1 MKPSRI
7 ITQTNT
13 QPRTKSS
20 EQWSMT
26 TTTKETMHTNNTFT
40 RLRRNRRTT
49 KKPHPARQVPIGL
62 PRHTKK
68 SMHITTATVE
78 PHRPEKGT
86 SKRLPRPSQ
95 TLRYDGHTI
104 TATGNK
110 PNAHYSTSLSKHG
123 STSIISSGVYGV
135 LAFDL
140 IAPTIFIT
148 ERPLSH
154 TIVLLLSPVC
164 NRPAFLYPQFLY
176 PPKIKYQLNG
186 HF

>member
-1 MKPSRI
+1 MPSSPFPGQPYAHGHLPRHHRGPPRNNDRMKPSRI

-110 PNAHYSTSLSKHG
+110 PYRAPRKH
-123 STSIISSGVYGV
+123 
-135 LAFDL
+135 
-140 IAPTIFIT
+140 P
-148 ERPLSH
+148 
-154 TIVLLLSPVC
+154 
-164 NRPAFLYPQFLY
+164 PQTGKTRRTWTL
-176 PPKIKYQLNG
+176 
-186 HF
+186 